1 LNDDQPGEIVASSK
15 SSMNASACVFART
28 RVPLFAQTPVVGIP
42 LSMPPPLEDPPLED
56 PLPDDPLPDDPP
68 LEELLLEDPP
78 LDELLEEPLPLEE
91 LLPLEEPPPEEPL
104 PLDVVLPL
112 EDPPPEELPPPGEPP
127 LEEPPLAAELVPLEE
142 PAPDKPASV
151 TRGGLKSMFEVPE
164 HPELSKKVTVATA
177 LTFALWVPLDFKPRT
192 PFPVSD
198 PRAQGE
204 SRAFAVRRSTSAR
217 ASRITHDSPGVT

>member
-42 LSMPPPLEDPPLED
+42 LSMPPPLDELPLED
-56 PLPDDPLPDDPP
+56 PLLEELP
-68 LEELLLEDPP
+68 LEEVLLEDPP
-78 LDELLEEPLPLEE
+78 LDEVLEEPLPLEE
-91 LLPLEEPPPEEPL
+91 LLPPEEPPPEEPL
-104 PLDVVLPL
+104 PLDAAVPL
-112 EDPPPEELPPPGEPP
+112 EDPPPEELPLPGEPP

-164 HPELSKKVTVATA
+164 HPELSKKVTAATV
-177 LTFALWVPLDFKPRT
+177 LTFALWIPFDFKPRT

-204 SRAFAVRRSTSAR
+204 SRAFAARHWTSAR
-217 ASRITHDSPGVT
+217 ASRIAPDPSGVT